1 MLTHPQ
7 YIKIPDDKGNLTR
20 VLKLH
25 RFRDTAKVFYIEPA
39 FWVVNGEIVRKDG
52 IFEGVDIYGAKGC
65 GFLPSSLKEF
75 REYCRTQYHKFKDEE
90 VIINRYAVDFLGAV
104 EPPYNDKK
112 ITSVKVTNKWHN
124 RQNLER

>member
-1 MLTHPQ
+1 MRTHPQ

-39 FWVVNGEIVRKDG
+39 FWVVDGEIVRKDG

-75 REYCRTQYHKFKDEE
+75 REYCRTQYRKFKDEE
-90 VIINRYAVDFLGAV
+90 VIVLRNPFLGFEPK
-104 EPPYNDKK
+104 EPPYDDKAV
-112 ITSVKVTNKWHN
+112 TSTKYFV
-124 RQNLER
+124 

>member
-1 MLTHPQ
+1 MLKHPRF
-7 YIKIPDDKGNLTR
+7 IRIPDNNGNLTR

-39 FWVVNGEIVRKDG
+39 FWLLNGEIVRKDRL
-52 IFEGVDIYGAKGC
+52 IEGVDIYGEKGC

-75 REYCRTQYHKFKDEE
+75 REYCRTQYQKFKDEE
-90 VIINRYAVDFLGAV
+90 VIINRYAVDFLGAK

-112 ITSVKVTNKWHN
+112 VTSTKYFI
-124 RQNLER
+124 

>member
-1 MLTHPQ
+1 MIRKPK
-7 YIKIPDDKGNLTR
+7 YIKIPDNNGNLTR

-25 RFRDTAKVFYIEPA
+25 RFRDTAKGFYIEPA
-39 FWVVNGEIVRKDG
+39 VWLFNGEIVRKDAILEG
-52 IFEGVDIYGAKGC
+52 IDIYGEKGC

-104 EPPYNDKK
+104 EPHYNDKK
-112 ITSVKVTNKWHN
+112 VTSTKYFI
-124 RQNLER
+124 

>member
-1 MLTHPQ
+1 MRTHPQ

-39 FWVVNGEIVRKDG
+39 FWVVNGEIMRKDG

-112 ITSVKVTNKWHN
+112 VTSTKYFI
-124 RQNLER
+124 

>member
-1 MLTHPQ
+1 MRTHPQ

-25 RFRDTAKVFYIEPA
+25 RFRDTPKVFYIEPA
-39 FWVVNGEIVRKDG
+39 FWVVNGEIMRKDG

-75 REYCRTQYHKFKDEE
+75 REYCRTHYHKFKDEE
-90 VIINRYAVDFLGAV
+90 VIVLRNPLLGFEPK
-104 EPPYNDKK
+104 EPPYDDKAV
-112 ITSVKVTNKWHN
+112 TSTKYFI
-124 RQNLER
+124 